1 MDQVILL
8 TPPPMHFEAIWG
20 DGTLARRYGYQPAPG
35 IDVDK
40 TTGGGGF
47 GEDFIMTTGAYK
59 GKTLKWLYD
68 EYPEHFGTDK
78 ERRWEIIPVA
88 MGVGYACADLS
99 VQVHPREDW
108 AMEHLGIHG
117 KSECWYFIEAPE
129 NGNVVM
135 GHNARTMEELDDYIA
150 RSDWEGL
157 IRRYPVKDGDFY
169 AIKAGTLH
177 AIQSGSLFCEICNP
191 CSVTYRFY
199 DYGRLDRDGRP
210 RHLDIEKAKENIL
223 VPFKPIE
230 YTRIVTQYDDVKE
243 TFLADN
249 EDYAAWLW
257 EVKGKGKAAVKKPF
271 AGCYVCKGEGTVN
284 GMPVHE
290 GESFFISRAGREV
303 ELDGEMTILCCHG

>member
-1 MDQVILL
+1 M
-8 TPPPMHFEAIWG
+8 
-20 DGTLARRYGYQPAPG
+20 
-35 IDVDK
+35 
-40 TTGGGGF
+40 
-47 GEDFIMTTGAYK
+47 
-59 GKTLKWLYD
+59 
-68 EYPEHFGTDK
+68 
-78 ERRWEIIPVA
+78 
-88 MGVGYACADLS
+88 
-99 VQVHPREDW
+99 
-108 AMEHLGIHG
+108 
-117 KSECWYFIEAPE
+117 
-129 NGNVVM
+129 
-135 GHNARTMEELDDYIA
+135 
-150 RSDWEGL
+150 
-157 IRRYPVKDGDFY
+157 
-169 AIKAGTLH
+169 
-177 AIQSGSLFCEICNP
+177 
-191 CSVTYRFY
+191 TYRFY